1 MWQKVKECKHHIKQP
16 RLQVA
21 KYTKWTLDIKMTIL
35 STYVKKNI
43 TQHWSYKIGILVGL
57 F

>member
-35 STYVKKNI
+35 STYVKKDI